1 MFENVLSHVVGAGVV
16 VAVGVVVVVGVGVV
30 VVVGVGVVVVVGM
43 GVVVVGINVH
53 AVDPRTTDCV
63 PGAQSTHAEL
73 SGTGLYS
80 PTGHGRHDFPH
91 TVVAKSKPSTI
102 CFCTA
107 LIASVVRSSSTTNR
121 PAISPWKFVPIR
133 GLVTWLLSYHA
144 CMVGLL

>member
-30 VVVGVGVVVVVGM
+30 VVVGM

-53 AVDPRTTDCV
+53 AVDPRTMDCV

-73 SGTGLYS
+73 PGIGLYS

-91 TVVAKSKPSTI
+91 TVSVKS
-102 CFCTA
+102 
-107 LIASVVRSSSTTNR
+107 
-121 PAISPWKFVPIR
+121 
-133 GLVTWLLSYHA
+133 
-144 CMVGLL
+144 